1 MLKLALTALL
11 GAAATVAVPAAG
23 VLRASAPPALN
34 MKLNQVIYLKSD
46 NFHCQALTK
55 SQVACGANT
64 LPNSIQ
70 VYFTPHQVVVLK
82 FDRTGKKAKPV
93 YAARR

>member
-1 MLKLALTALL
+1 MLKLALTAIVTAAVTVAALAAAGL
-11 GAAATVAVPAAG
+11 GAG
-23 VLRASAPPALN
+23 SPPALN

-55 SQVACGANT
+55 AQVACGANT

-70 VYFTPHQVVVLK
+70 VYFAPHQVVVLK
-82 FDRTGKKAKPV
+82 FDKTGKKPKVV
-93 YAARR
+93 YAAKR

>member
-1 MLKLALTALL
+1 MLRLALTALL
-11 GAAATVAVPAAG
+11 TAAATVAALAATG
-23 VLRASAPPALN
+23 LGASSPPALN
-34 MKLNQVIYLKSD
+34 MKLNQVIFLQSD

-55 SQVACGANT
+55 AQVPCGANS

-82 FDRTGKKAKPV
+82 FDKTGKKAKPI
-93 YAARR
+93 YAVKR

>member
-1 MLKLALTALL
+1 MLKPVVTALL
-11 GAAATVAVPAAG
+11 AAGMYAATAVG
-23 VLRASAPPALN
+23 ASAPPALN
-34 MKLNQVIYLKSD
+34 MKLHQVIYLPSN

-55 SQVACGANT
+55 TQVACGANK

-82 FDRTGKKAKPV
+82 FNSSGKKAKAI
-93 YAARR
+93 YAAKR